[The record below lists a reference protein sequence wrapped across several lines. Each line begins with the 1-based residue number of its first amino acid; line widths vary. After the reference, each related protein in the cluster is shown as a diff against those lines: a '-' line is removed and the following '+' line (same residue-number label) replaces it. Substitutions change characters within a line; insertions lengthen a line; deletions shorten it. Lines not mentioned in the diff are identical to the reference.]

1 MSNTVVFYFL
11 RMAGSI
17 VLNIS
22 YGYNAKEE
30 GDPLL
35 EIAEE
40 ATSQAAEVARPGA
53 YFVDVFPFRKYLRYD
68 RRLRVC

>member
-1 MSNTVVFYFL
+1 M
-11 RMAGSI
+11 
-17 VLNIS
+17 LNIS

-53 YFVDVFPFRKYLRYD
+53 YFVDVFPFRKYLRY
-68 RRLRVC
+68 